1 VGEATVKPTE
11 DASGDPGRLAQR
23 AARREAWSLPVAEVR
38 FARQHAKALDKLGI
52 RTIGDLIRHL
62 PNRHMDLSTV
72 VEIAKV
78 KEGETVTVSGVVRG
92 VRANRPRPKLSV
104 VSVALFDGSGYMF
117 GTWFNQAYVADRLT
131 EGTRAVFS
139 GTVRRAQGRLEMNAP
154 FFEVLEGGEGEAE
167 GGAPGGDA
175 SSPAGGAP
183 AHVAVKGPHAARI
196 IPIHPTTAGLST
208 TWVRRLVF
216 EALEGWGDV
225 PDPLP
230 PGLRVKRGLAPL
242 AWSLRQAHFPDDEAS
257 RALAWNRLAY
267 EELLFMQL
275 ALASRRAF
283 LATEVKAPPCPWPSE
298 LGKRYVGG
306 LPWVLTGDQAKT
318 IEAIGQDMARPHPM
332 NRMLFGEVGSGKTVV
347 ATAAMLGAVGA
358 GSQAAMMAPTEVLA
372 EQYARRI
379 GPSLDDIG
387 VSWARL
393 AGSTKAAEKKRILAG
408 LASGDIQVAF
418 GTHALIEGGVT
429 FAKLALAVVDE
440 QHRFGVRQRLALASK
455 GKREAPH
462 VLVMTATPIPRTLA
476 MTVYGDLDVSVLKER
491 PGGDVGSRVT
501 TKVLDRKHRA
511 WAYDLIKKEVK
522 AGRQAYVVCPIVDES
537 DTLQV
542 RAATKEIERLADK
555 EFWGLR
561 LGLLHGRLASADKEG
576 TMRKFAAG
584 ELDIL
589 VATTVIEVGVD
600 VQNATVMLI
609 EDAERFGLAQLH
621 QLRGRV
627 GRGEHH
633 GWCLLFADPG
643 TEEGKARMEAIATK
657 SDGFE
662 LAELDLKIRGPGELF
677 GTRQS
682 GMPDLKAARL
692 GRDAELISWAQ
703 EDARALVAHDA
714 RLAAPRH
721 AALAGELEERFAGQ
735 LEWLRA

>member
-1 VGEATVKPTE
+1 MGEATVKPTE
-11 DASGDPGRLAQR
+11 GASGDPGPAAGGPADDPSRLAQR

-38 FARQHAKALDKLGI
+38 FARQHTKALDKLGI

-62 PNRHMDLSTV
+62 PNRHVDLSTV
-72 VEIAKV
+72 AEIAKV
-78 KEGETVTVSGVVRG
+78 KEGETVTVAGVVRA
-92 VRANRPRPKLSV
+92 VRTNRPRPRLSV

-154 FFEVLEGGEGEAE
+154 FFEVLGGEDGE
-167 GGAPGGDA
+167 
-175 SSPAGGAP
+175 
-183 AHVAVKGPHAARI
+183 VKGPHAARI

-275 ALASRRAF
+275 ALAARRAF
-283 LATEVKAPPCPWPSE
+283 LATEVKATPCPWPSE
-298 LGKRYVGG
+298 LGKRYVEG
-306 LPWVLTGDQAKT
+306 LPWALTGDQANT
-318 IEAIGQDMARPHPM
+318 IEAVGKDMTRPHPM

-347 ATAAMLGAVGA
+347 ATAAMLGSVGA

-379 GPSLDDIG
+379 GPSLDALG

-408 LASGDIQVAF
+408 LASGDTQVAF
-418 GTHALIEGGVT
+418 GTHALIEGDVK

-455 GKREAPH
+455 GGREAPH

-476 MTVYGDLDVSVLKER
+476 MTVYGDLDVSVLKDR
-491 PGGDVGSRVT
+491 PGGDVASRVT

-522 AGRQAYVVCPIVDES
+522 TGRQAYVVCPIVDES

-627 GRGEHH
+627 GRGEHP

-643 TEEGKARMEAIATK
+643 TEEGKARMEAIATR